1 MNKFLGL
8 IIIFLIVSC
17 GGGGS
22 SSSSESGS
30 QATSSVS
37 NSSNS
42 SSNSSNSSSST
53 SNSQDSAAN
62 IVNQTGC
69 TPLVTGSN
77 EADNDAD
84 GVINLFDI
92 CPNNPEITKAL
103 SFDFSN
109 VTSYTF
115 ELVFCSN
122 VQT

>member
-1 MNKFLGL
+1 MNKVFAFS
-8 IIIFLIVSC
+8 IIFLIVSC

-22 SSSSESGS
+22 SSSVESGS
-30 QATSSVS
+30 QASSSTS

-42 SSNSSNSSSST
+42 SSNSSTST

-84 GVINLFDI
+84 GIINLFDI

-109 VTSYTF
+109 VTNIGLKTEMNLS
-115 ELVFCSN
+115 LIHI
-122 VQT
+122 

>member
-1 MNKFLGL
+1 MNKFLTF
-8 IIIFLIVSC
+8 ITFFLIVSC

-22 SSSSESGS
+22 SSPADSGS
-30 QATSSVS
+30 RLHRVHPIRVILPVIPLILLP
-37 NSSNS
+37 
-42 SSNSSNSSSST
+42 T

-92 CPNNPEITKAL
+92 CPNN
-103 SFDFSN
+103 
-109 VTSYTF
+109 
-115 ELVFCSN
+115 
-122 VQT
+122 QR